1 MSIILIVVALVII
14 ALLAWRLCT
23 KKATSSK
30 EDVEVKAEVKVDT
43 LHISSIRVFEDAT
56 VEEETLKL

>member
-30 EDVEVKAEVKVDT
+30 EDVVVEAQVKSDT
-43 LHISSIRVFEDAT
+43 LHISSIKVFEGAT
-56 VEEETLKL
+56 VEKETLKL